1 MTKPTLWWTWQR
13 LVGNYSC
20 FSIHPFKMEE
30 FANAGT
36 VDKSVGMLCFFF
48 FKEMKVWICF
58 GFGLLNETSSLCL

>member
-30 FANAGT
+30 MQMQVLLT
-36 VDKSVGMLCFFF
+36 SVCVCCVFFF